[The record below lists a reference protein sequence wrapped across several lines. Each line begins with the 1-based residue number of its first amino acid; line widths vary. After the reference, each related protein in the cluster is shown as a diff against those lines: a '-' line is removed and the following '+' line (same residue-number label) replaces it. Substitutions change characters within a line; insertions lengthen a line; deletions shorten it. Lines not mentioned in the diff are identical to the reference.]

1 MATKG
6 CSETCKSGLNFVTTN
21 QVSKED
27 EQDLDKLA
35 ELVGQGMDLDKAMQE
50 VEGDGKGT
58 D

>member
-1 MATKG
+1 
-6 CSETCKSGLNFVTTN
+6 
-21 QVSKED
+21 VSKED